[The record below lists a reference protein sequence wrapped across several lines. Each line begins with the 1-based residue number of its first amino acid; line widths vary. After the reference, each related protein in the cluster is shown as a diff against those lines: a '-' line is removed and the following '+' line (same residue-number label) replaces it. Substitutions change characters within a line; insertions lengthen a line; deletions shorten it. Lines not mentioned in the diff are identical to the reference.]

1 MPELGAGV
9 PSSLGR
15 HAVPLGPFSVAHIFD
30 RDHDRHGTTLRA
42 RRFAS
47 DDDGETI
54 LTATLDL
61 DDICP
66 VAARLRRGGPR
77 RMPGRVPTVG
87 ERDAATGVVVE
98 RHSENVS
105 AAEPSARGGDRA
117 VAAVPER

>member
-47 DDDGETI
+47 DDD
-54 LTATLDL
+54 
-61 DDICP
+61 
-66 VAARLRRGGPR
+66 ARF
-77 RMPGRVPTVG
+77 
-87 ERDAATGVVVE
+87 
-98 RHSENVS
+98 
-105 AAEPSARGGDRA
+105 GDKRA
-117 VAAVPER
+117 VDITTGFFSWCGSGGLEPPDVATASPR